1 MKLRELLRN
10 TAYELGLRG
19 FYTHNDV
26 IETIRKDHPNILIQE
41 AKKLEDIALRRLLN
55 DVEAKQS
62 KSYDP
67 NQLEMFWELDGLP
80 NSYDAKILGLA
91 DERGS
96 RVPLRSAPIRSLRAI
111 VSQKRKE
118 KITPKLKIEKLL
130 EALAPFIVSEDECLS
145 DVLRRSRG

>member
-1 MKLRELLRN
+1 MKLRELLRS
-10 TAYELGLRG
+10 TAYDLGLRG
-19 FYTHNDV
+19 LYTHNDV
-26 IETIRKDHPNILIQE
+26 IETIRKDHPDVLIRE

-67 NQLEMFWELDGLP
+67 YQLEMFWELDGLP

-111 VSQKRKE
+111 VSQNRKE

-130 EALAPFIVSEDECLS
+130 EAMAPFIVSEDECLS